1 MARYE
6 GFDPEKIE
14 MLKGLEKQINDDAE
28 NAVVGEDFI
37 ERLIQEQKRRAN
49 EIIEHEEKKE
59 EEEEEDEEDE
69 EEDEEDEEDEE
80 YKDDIHPHIIAIAN
94 ATTTDEVIN
103 RMGHILKD
111 NVYLKTVNI
120 NELKGYL
127 KIIKQHNDEMKNGVY
142 DDERIFNMFKL
153 IKLYANIETKDE
165 LVERLKNAALTP
177 NYFKKIKHFSGG
189 YDWVRLFNRYSIA
202 YRATND
208 AIWTDEVAE
217 IFQILLKE
225 VISKEK
231 GDEGA
236 GTASTRKKRRKNTRK
251 KRRKRKCKSKKC
263 KKKKGRR
270 KTAK

>member
-1 MARYE
+1 MERYE
-6 GFDPEKIE
+6 GFDPENIE

-28 NAVVGEDFI
+28 NAVVGKDFVKWLI
-37 ERLIQEQKRRAN
+37 EEKERRAD
-49 EIIEHEEKKE
+49 EIIEHEEK
-59 EEEEEDEEDE
+59 
-69 EEDEEDEEDEE
+69 EE

-120 NELKGYL
+120 NKLKEHL
-127 KIIKQHNDEMKNGVY
+127 KLIKQHNDEMKNGVY

-153 IKLYANIETKDE
+153 IKLYANIQTTDE
-165 LVERLKNAALTP
+165 LVERLQNAALTP

-189 YDWVRLFNRYSIA
+189 YDWVKLFNRYSIA
-202 YRATND
+202 YRVNNE
-208 AIWTDEVAE
+208 AIWGGNEVME
-217 IFQILLKE
+217 KYKILLKK

-236 GTASTRKKRRKNTRK
+236 GTARTRKKRRKNTRK
-251 KRRKRKCKSKKC
+251 KRRKRKCKTKRC
-263 KKKKGRR
+263 KKKKKRR

>member
-1 MARYE
+1 MAQYPKNFSAE
-6 GFDPEKIE
+6 AIE
-14 MLKGLEKQINDDAE
+14 QLERLRKEIEDDAKE
-28 NAVVGEDFI
+28 ADKKINEMVGY
-37 ERLIQEQKRRAN
+37 
-49 EIIEHEEKKE
+49 EEK
-59 EEEEEDEEDE
+59 
-69 EEDEEDEEDEE
+69 EE
-80 YKDDIHPHIIAIAN
+80 YKDDIHPHIIALAN
-94 ATTTDEVIN
+94 ATTTDEVIK

-111 NVYLKTVNI
+111 NVYLKTVDI
-120 NELKGYL
+120 NKLKTHL
-127 KIIKQHNDEMKNGVY
+127 KLIKQHNDEMKNGVY
-142 DDERIFNMFKL
+142 NDERIYNMFKL
-153 IKLYANIETKDE
+153 IKLYANIKTTDE

-202 YRATND
+202 YRANNE

-236 GTASTRKKRRKNTRK
+236 GTARTRKNTRRKNTRKKKRK

-270 KTAK
+270 KTAR